1 MEFTRTPAGEKR
13 ITMSAEEYLELLQ
26 WALSDDDYD
35 DEGVPVDIDWLVD
48 MVDEVSNAPITDNFV
63 APAADTNNN

>member
-13 ITMSAEEYLELLQ
+13 ITMSAKEYLELLQ

-35 DEGVPVDIDWLVD
+35 DEGAPVDIGWLVD
-48 MVDEVSNAPITDNFV
+48 MVDEVSNTPIPDSPV
-63 APAADTNNN
+63 APASDTTNN